1 MELTTEQ
8 VIRQTQHWISNV
20 VIGCGFCPFAYKV
33 WADKSIGYTVVND
46 TALHTH
52 GVLLLQEISKMDV
65 DPALE
70 TVLLIF
76 PLAYEHFSAYLS
88 FLKQCEK
95 LMSRKGYD
103 GVYQLASFH
112 PDYVFEGDQE
122 DDAANYTNRSPYPM
136 LHLLREAS
144 IESALS
150 RVADPDEIPQRNIRF
165 ARQKGLDYMRELLAK
180 ARQA

>member
-52 GVLLLQEISKMDV
+52 GALLLQEISKMDV

-76 PLAYEHFSAYLS
+76 PLAYKHFSAYLS

-112 PDYVFEGDQE
+112 PDYVFEGDQPPIIPT
-122 DDAANYTNRSPYPM
+122 ARPTPCCTCCAKP
-136 LHLLREAS
+136 
-144 IESALS
+144 ALK
-150 RVADPDEIPQRNIRF
+150 AP
-165 ARQKGLDYMRELLAK
+165 LAK
-180 ARQA
+180 WQTPMRYHKGISGLPGKRDWTI